1 MNDRAVAV
9 PNQQYKSEC
18 ADIVIIGNGIAGLTA
33 ALEARELAPSASIA
47 IITDQSHP
55 TINTPAL
62 KQFAVGKMTQE
73 QLLAFPS
80 STERTQRIHVINAH
94 VENIHAQGKF
104 VSLRGGYGFGYGS
117 LLIAT
122 GSVPN
127 GLPSRL
133 PGRDFDG
140 VLSLHNLHDYL
151 NLRRRLPE
159 VDSAVVIGGGTH
171 AIETVMSLLHYGIE
185 VHWLIRSDTFL
196 PRILDQTASEM
207 VVDTVRNAG
216 VKVYTSTEVIGIVG
230 RVGSVAG
237 VVTNQQKMIP
247 CQMVLTCTGTSP
259 VTTLA
264 ECCDVPMV
272 HARGIYVDDQL
283 CTSVY
288 DVYAAGDVAARKN
301 PLTGR
306 YETQAQWYAA
316 AMQGRAVAAAMTGH
330 SELAAKSPGVSW
342 HATHVGELFM
352 LTVGNPINQVKGS
365 ETLTNRGKKKYCR
378 MSIVDD
384 RLVGYLSL
392 GTTQPDSLAI
402 KRIIDEELSVNDVKK
417 ALLKGK
423 FDARKYFSGWNS
435 RSAQELVTSG
445 KLPAVIV
452 TPAQYS
458 PRPRSPLYVPAQ
470 PLLPLAL
477 PMVKMNPQ
485 RITAALPE
493 ASVPVASN
501 TMHADMSIDEG
512 GTYHTEPLLNSVP
525 TTLVYNQATIH
536 AWEGPIVSSDDPSTG
551 KGLVVPAT
559 DPSTGSQPVPEQHSI
574 TAKLVSLPSRSVTR
588 NLWSYSAKMP
598 TVSTHKTSS
607 QGLLARGSAT
617 NHVEQEGE

>member
-1 MNDRAVAV
+1 MSDRAVAV
-9 PNQQYKSEC
+9 PSQQYKSEC

-80 STERTQRIHVINAH
+80 STERTQRIHVINAR

-127 GLPSRL
+127 GLPAHL

-151 NLRRRLPE
+151 NLRRRLSE

-196 PRILDQTASEM
+196 PRILDQAASEM
-207 VVDTVRNAG
+207 VVDTIRNAG

-264 ECCDVPMV
+264 ESCDVPMV

-283 CTSVY
+283 RTSVY

-301 PLTGR
+301 LLTGR

-316 AMQGRAVAAAMTGH
+316 AMQGRTVAAAMTGH
-330 SELAAKSPGVSW
+330 SELAAKPPGVSW

-352 LTVGNPINQVKGS
+352 LTVGNPINQMKGS
-365 ETLTNRGKKKYCR
+365 ETLTNSGKKKYCR

-402 KRIIDEELSVNDVKK
+402 KRIIDEELSVSDVKK

-435 RSAQELVTSG
+435 RSARELVTSG

-458 PRPRSPLYVPAQ
+458 PRPRSPLYVSAL

-493 ASVPVASN
+493 ASVPAASN
-501 TMHADMSIDEG
+501 TMHVDMSTDE
-512 GTYHTEPLLNSVP
+512 GTYHTEPLLDSVP

-536 AWEGPIVSSDDPSTG
+536 AWEGPVVPSTDPSTG
-551 KGLVVPAT
+551 KGLVIPSD
-559 DPSTGSQPVPEQHSI
+559 DPSTGSQPILEQHGI

-598 TVSTHKTSS
+598 TVSTHKPAS
-607 QGLLARGSAT
+607 QGLLARSKAT
-617 NHVEQEGE
+617 NYIDQKGE

>member
-1 MNDRAVAV
+1 MAV
-9 PNQQYKSEC
+9 PSQQYKSEC

-47 IITDQSHP
+47 IITEQSHP

-80 STERTQRIHVINAH
+80 STERTQRIHVINAR
-94 VENIHAQGKF
+94 VENIHAQSKY

-122 GSVPN
+122 GSIPN
-127 GLPSRL
+127 GLPSQL

-185 VHWLIRSDTFL
+185 VHWLIRSDKFL
-196 PRILDQTASEM
+196 PSTLDQAASELA
-207 VVDTVRNAG
+207 VDTIRNAG

-237 VVTNQQKMIP
+237 VVTNHQKMIP

-264 ECCDVPMV
+264 ESCDIPMV
-272 HARGIYVDDQL
+272 HARGIYVDHQL
-283 CTSVY
+283 HTSVN

-316 AMQGRAVAAAMTGH
+316 ALHGRTAAATMTGH
-330 SELAAKSPGVSW
+330 AELAAKLPGVSW

-352 LTVGNPINQVKGS
+352 LTVGNPINQVMGS
-365 ETLTNRGKKKYCR
+365 ETLTNSGKKKYCR
-378 MSIVDD
+378 MSMVDD

-402 KRIIDEELSVNDVKK
+402 KRIIDEELPVKDIK
-417 ALLKGK
+417 SALLKGK
-423 FDARKYFSGWNS
+423 FDARKYFSHWNS
-435 RSAQELVTSG
+435 RSARELVTTG
-445 KLPAVIV
+445 RIPAVIV
-452 TPAQYS
+452 TPVQHS
-458 PRPRSPLYVPAQ
+458 PLPRPPMYIPIM
-470 PLLPLAL
+470 PILPIAL
-477 PMVKMNPQ
+477 PMAKKKPQ

-493 ASVPVASN
+493 VSFQ
-501 TMHADMSIDEG
+501 ADMTNDEG
-512 GTYHTEPLLNSVP
+512 VRVRQTEPLLDSVP
-525 TTLVYNQATIH
+525 TTLVCNQPTIH
-536 AWEGPIVSSDDPSTG
+536 SWEEPVVPSTDTDPSTG
-551 KGLVVPAT
+551 KHLVAAQN
-559 DPSTGSQPVPEQHSI
+559 GI
-574 TAKLVSLPSRSVTR
+574 TAKLIALPSRAVTR
-588 NLWSYSAKMP
+588 NLWSYSAEMP
-598 TVSTHKTSS
+598 IVTTHKPSS
-607 QGLLARGSAT
+607 QGLLTRESVT
-617 NHVEQEGE
+617 NHVDQEGE

>member
-1 MNDRAVAV
+1 MSDSIAAV
-9 PNQQYKSEC
+9 PSRQYKSEC

-33 ALEARELAPSASIA
+33 ALEARDLAPTTSIA

-55 TINTPAL
+55 TISTPAL
-62 KQFAVGKMTQE
+62 KQFAIGKMTQE
-73 QLLAFPS
+73 QLLAYPS
-80 STERTQRIHVINAH
+80 NTERTQRIHVINAR

-127 GLPSRL
+127 GLPSHL
-133 PGRDFDG
+133 PGREFDG
-140 VLSLHNLHDYL
+140 VLSIHNLHDYL

-159 VDSAVVIGGGTH
+159 VDSAVVIGGGAH
-171 AIETVMSLLHYGIE
+171 AIETVMCLLHYGIE
-185 VHWLIRSDTFL
+185 AHWLIRSDTLL
-196 PRILDQTASEM
+196 PRVLDQAASEM
-207 VVDTVRNAG
+207 VLDTIRNAG
-216 VKVYTSTEVIGIVG
+216 VKVYTSTELLGIVG

-264 ECCDVPMV
+264 ESCDLPMM
-272 HARGIYVDDQL
+272 HTRGIHVDHQL
-283 CTSVY
+283 RTSVR

-316 AMQGRAVAAAMTGH
+316 AMQGRTVAAAMTGH
-330 SELAAKSPGVSW
+330 SELAAKPPGVSW

-365 ETLTNRGKKKYCR
+365 VTMTDSGKKKYCR
-378 MSIVDD
+378 MSILDD
-384 RLVGYLSL
+384 QLIGYLSL

-402 KRIIDEELSVNDVKK
+402 KRIIDEELSVSDVKK

-435 RSAQELVTSG
+435 RSARELVTSG
-445 KLPAVIV
+445 KIPAVIV
-452 TPAQYS
+452 NPAQHS
-458 PRPRSPLYVPAQ
+458 PHSQSPLYIPVA
-470 PLLPLAL
+470 PLLPIAL
-477 PMVKMNPQ
+477 PIVKTNSQ
-485 RITAALPE
+485 RITAALP
-493 ASVPVASN
+493 ATPIPVARN
-501 TMHADMSIDEG
+501 TMHVGMRIGEG
-512 GTYHTEPLLNSVP
+512 MRQTEPLRDSVP
-525 TTLVYNQATIH
+525 PTLICNQPTIH
-536 AWEGPIVSSDDPSTG
+536 IWEEPVVSPTNTSTG
-551 KGLVVPAT
+551 K
-559 DPSTGSQPVPEQHSI
+559 QPVPAQNGI

-598 TVSTHKTSS
+598 TVPIHKTSS

-617 NHVEQEGE
+617 NHVDQKGG